1 MKNYYAK
8 DEGLN
13 WEMSQALAET
23 FLNGAKKLQNAAK
36 QEDSQKF
43 LRILIIIFQDSIDL
57 FEQMGLSGASS
68 SMKTVLNKLKSDKR
82 EILTKAK

>member
-8 DEGLN
+8 DEDLN